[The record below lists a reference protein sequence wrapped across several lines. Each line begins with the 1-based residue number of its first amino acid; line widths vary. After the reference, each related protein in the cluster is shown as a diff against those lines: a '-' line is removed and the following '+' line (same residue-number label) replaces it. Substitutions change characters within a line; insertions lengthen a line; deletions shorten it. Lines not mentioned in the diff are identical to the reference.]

1 MNESKNVQQTDESGQ
16 SSQFSALIRDLFG
29 ESARELSAF
38 GADWIRAARY
48 RSSLKIWK
56 LAKKWA
62 QDSQLTTKQPPL
74 KFLLPFI
81 EHSSL
86 DGEDETLAQMWSGLL
101 LNASSFYETKHETY
115 TKVLSQLSPDEAR
128 FLKTLFNSTSSNEVY
143 EYSNFSEFFSDRH
156 EDFETSMHNF
166 NIPHQGYEVNDG
178 IITFVFHGDCIGST
192 SNFILTDWPEGQIM
206 LHLSSL
212 GLVRNKT
219 ESRLINDDRSFA
231 FSSMLSP
238 LGYDLINSCER
249 PE

>member
-1 MNESKNVQQTDESGQ
+1 MDEPNKLPDPNSSEQ
-16 SSQFSALIRDLFG
+16 SNQLLGLLRDLFG
-29 ESARELSAF
+29 DSAKELSAL

-48 RSSLKIWK
+48 KSWLKIYG
-56 LAKKWA
+56 LAAKWA
-62 QDSQLTTKQPPL
+62 KESDLETHQPPL
-74 KFLLPFI
+74 KFLLPFM

-86 DGEDETLAQMWSGLL
+86 DGEDKTLSEMWSGLL

-115 TKVLSQLSPDEAR
+115 TKLLSQISPDEAR
-128 FLKTLFNSTSSNEVY
+128 FLKRLFNSTSSNAVY
-143 EYSNFSEFFSDRH
+143 NYNNFSEFFSDRH
-156 EDFETSMHNF
+156 EDFETSVHNF
-166 NIPHQGYEVNDG
+166 NIPHLGNEVNDG
-178 IITFVFHGDCIGST
+178 IVTFVFHGNSIASIN
-192 SNFILTDWPEGQIM
+192 NFVLTDWLEGQIM

-219 ESRLINDDRSFA
+219 ESRLVDGDTSFA